1 MPKLLLAD
9 EPTTALD
16 VTIQAQVINLM
27 KDIIK
32 EYKMGV
38 IAQEVQKVIPEVVHD
53 ELEYLGAIWKFD
65 ESKSNQRLIDGYPR
79 RVLDVPIQLDQ
90 SLLASYGPNN
100 LAEGQPISVTNLG
113 SKQPESEKDNALNL
127 D

>member
-1 MPKLLLAD
+1 
-9 EPTTALD
+9 
-16 VTIQAQVINLM
+16 M
-27 KDIIK
+27 KEHRDHEDK
-32 EYKMGV
+32 TGRYL
-38 IAQEVQKVIPEVVHD
+38 EVFPFPV
-53 ELEYLGAIWKFD
+53 
-65 ESKSNQRLIDGYPR
+65 SNNQRLIDGYPR
-79 RVLDVPIQLDQ
+79 RVLDVPIPLDQ

>member
-1 MPKLLLAD
+1 MY
-9 EPTTALD
+9 
-16 VTIQAQVINLM
+16 VTFSGYTNSCEDMSRGYDDPMATVLG
-27 KDIIK
+27 KD
-32 EYKMGV
+32 
-38 IAQEVQKVIPEVVHD
+38 PCD

-79 RVLDVPIQLDQ
+79 RVLDVPIPLDQ